1 MNKLF
6 TAGLI
11 VSNAFWLNI
20 ESTQAQDITSETKK
34 CRSAIAS
41 VEKQLKTGRQL
52 KINISVIDKLKYY
65 PDHPQ
70 GRPNL
75 YGFSM
80 SGDAAR
86 SVMSSPVLMN
96 SLAQQIINNCNSIGA
111 VSFNLYATGATQL
124 HSLMP
129 NKKVEF
135 FKCPADYDDY
145 VAYPRKLTWGEFCS
159 Y

>member
-11 VSNAFWLNI
+11 ISNVLWLNI

-41 VEKQLKTGRQL
+41 VEKQLKTNHQL
-52 KINISVIDKLKYY
+52 KINISLINKHKYY
-65 PDHPQ
+65 PEHPQ
-70 GRPNL
+70 GRPNI

-86 SVMSSPVLMN
+86 SVMSSPVLIN
-96 SLAQQIINNCNSIGA
+96 SLAKQIINNCNSISV
-111 VSFNLYATGATQL
+111 VSFNIYQTDITQYYGL
-124 HSLMP
+124 VSD
-129 NKKVEF
+129 NKVDS
-135 FKCPADYDDY
+135 FKCPKDYDDY
-145 VAYPRKLTWGEFCS
+145 PIYPRELSWGEFCS
-159 Y
+159 